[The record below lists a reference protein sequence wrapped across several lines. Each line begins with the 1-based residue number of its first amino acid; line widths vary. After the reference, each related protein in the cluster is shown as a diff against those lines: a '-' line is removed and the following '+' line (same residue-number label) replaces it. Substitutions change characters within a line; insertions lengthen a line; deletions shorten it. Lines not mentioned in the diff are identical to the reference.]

1 MLTIMYKE
9 IIFSNFNDGTIY
21 LKDLFPLHTGLL
33 TAIITKPTKQNLYSA
48 THKFLQRQQFT
59 FNPTNLY
66 QFSELEFLMKEPS
79 GNIESHA

>member
-33 TAIITKPTKQNLYSA
+33 TAIITKPTKQA
-48 THKFLQRQQFT
+48 
-59 FNPTNLY
+59 
-66 QFSELEFLMKEPS
+66 
-79 GNIESHA
+79 